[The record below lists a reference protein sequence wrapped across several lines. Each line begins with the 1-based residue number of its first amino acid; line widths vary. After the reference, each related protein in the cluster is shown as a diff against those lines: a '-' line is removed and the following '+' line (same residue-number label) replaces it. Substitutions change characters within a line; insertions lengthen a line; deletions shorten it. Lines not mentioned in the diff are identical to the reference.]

1 MIEITESQNYLQTL
15 EFIKEQ
21 VKNSHMKARLSV
33 NKEML
38 ILYWKVGKTIIE
50 KQEQEGWGTKI
61 TRKRWIPKSRQFF
74 LIFCGV

>member
-38 ILYWKVGKTIIE
+38 ILYWKVGNTI
-50 KQEQEGWGTKI
+50 
-61 TRKRWIPKSRQFF
+61 FN
-74 LIFCGV
+74 L